1 LASLPEEKVEE
12 KEEKKSNRLWEVD
25 PTIFQPGKPAGYFEK
40 LISLLRAFGKYVSF
54 ALLLFYGPILVILG
68 IAFGGLVFWGA
79 LAGSMALIGLILK
92 KLGYAKNFA
101 AWNPSIGRQLL
112 SLFLGFLLAVGLY
125 LGLFTFQIWLIPI
138 AFGLAALGV
147 FLALRKRS

>member
-1 LASLPEEKVEE
+1 MPEEKMENK
-12 KEEKKSNRLWEVD
+12 KEDKKSKKLWEVD
-25 PTIFQPGKPAGYFEK
+25 PTIFRPGKPAGYIEK
-40 LISLLRAFGKYVSF
+40 AVSLLRAFGKYVSF

-101 AWNPSIGRQLL
+101 AWNPRIGRQLL
-112 SLFLGFLLAVGLY
+112 ALFLGFLLAVGLY
-125 LGLFTFQIWLIPI
+125 LGLFTFRVWLIPI
-138 AFGLAALGV
+138 AVGLAALGI
-147 FLALRKRS
+147 LLSLRKRS